1 MRGRERR
8 EDIGEEREQAA
19 GNNEGLRGPPHSP
32 FLFLFFSVKGNGG
45 GGEFN
50 RIVVERRDGILVSL

>member
-8 EDIGEEREQAA
+8 EDIEEGRAQAA

-32 FLFLFFSVKGNGG
+32 FLFFRQAEWKM
-45 GGEFN
+45 GEVN
-50 RIVVERRDGILVSL
+50 RMVVTRIDTSILVTF